1 MITDRE
7 RALRKA
13 LCEASSLPE
22 PRPAAAFW
30 QDFRARASLT
40 VQQSSE
46 AAAVAPAGSLLSLR
60 WASAA
65 LLLLLVV
72 SAAVALHPWARPVQ
86 VATVPVPPAA
96 ALSKVEEVEVLSDY
110 SSVMIVEDA
119 ENGGTVIWVASAD
132 TAAVP

>member
-1 MITDRE
+1 MLTERD

-13 LCEASSLPE
+13 LYEASSLPA

-40 VQQSSE
+40 VQQ
-46 AAAVAPAGSLLSLR
+46 AAEPAPARGGAALSLR
-60 WASAA
+60 WAAAALA
-65 LLLLLVV
+65 LLLLVAAIATLRPSISPRQV
-72 SAAVALHPWARPVQ
+72 AAVV
-86 VATVPVPPAA
+86 VAPPPAE
-96 ALSKVEEVEVLSDY
+96 LSKVEEVEVLSDY

-132 TAAVP
+132 TAAPP